1 MSEYLFLY
9 GTLLPGDATDESSR
23 IVRRLKR
30 VGSATIRGRL
40 YDFGEYPG
48 AVLDRTAKSSIK
60 GELFEL
66 PNDDSALKAL
76 DDYEEFNRTDRKNSL
91 FVRTRTV
98 ATLQGGRPAKCLGLC
113 LQPQSGKRTANR
125 QWRLLQVKSSVA
137 ISTPTPR
144 KARRQSHSSPGVP
157 FQLHRSQKKLPRPLR
172 ARRRHS
178 ARKSRRCCAGAGVTP
193 RG

>member
-23 IVRRLKR
+23 IVSRLKR

-98 ATLQGGRPAKCLGLC
+98 ATLQGGRQLNAWVYVY
-113 LQPQSGKRTANR
+113 NR
-125 QWRLLQVKSSVA
+125 N
-137 ISTPTPR
+137 
-144 KARRQSHSSPGVP
+144 PG
-157 FQLHRSQKKLPRPLR
+157 
-172 ARRRHS
+172 S
-178 ARKSRRCCAGAGVTP
+178 ARQIASGDYSKSRAA
-193 RG
+193 